1 MQLISIPTRT
11 TIRHGEIRIEFKKKE
26 EKRKEVRQLANS
38 PSPCVYVSSPG
49 GVLELVGC
57 VSPLS

>member
-11 TIRHGEIRIEFKKKE
+11 TIRHGEIRIEFKKKG
-26 EKRKEVRQLANS
+26 KRKEVHQLANS